1 MQHSTSSTVKT
12 TCPYCGV
19 GCGVSAITN
28 NATADNATA
37 GSNRPNDVTVSGGAQ
52 CQVTIEG
59 DSGHPA
65 NRGNLCLK
73 GQTLGETVS
82 LQDRLLYPSVY
93 GERCSWDTA
102 TTHIAGNFKKTIEQ
116 HGPESVAFYVSGQ
129 LLTEDYYA
137 VNKFVKGYL
146 GTANIDTNS
155 RLCMASSVA
164 GHKRA
169 FGSDTVPG
177 CYEDLELADLVILV
191 GSNIAWCHPVLFN
204 RLDAARQ
211 SNPNLKVINIDPR
224 RTASAELADEQLSV
238 KPDSDTALF
247 AGLLRWLAS
256 NGHANQNFIHTATE
270 GLSEALTAA
279 GNLDIET
286 VARYTGLSEESVL
299 NFYREFSYY
308 KRVVTVYSQGVN
320 QSVGGTDKVNAIIN
334 CHLFTGRIGKPGCGP
349 FSITGQPNAMGG
361 RETGGLANTLTC
373 HMELNDPDHRQLV
386 KSYWNSPGIADK
398 PGLTAV
404 ELFNA
409 IHEGKVK
416 SLWIM
421 ATNPLVSLPDS
432 NFVQQALRKCE
443 FVIQS
448 DVVINNDT
456 SEFAHVRLPAQAWG
470 EKDGTV
476 TNSERCISRQRRF
489 LSPPGETQ
497 PDWWA
502 IAQVADKLG
511 YQAGFDYTG
520 AHDIFAEYA
529 KLSGLEN
536 KGRRDFDISAY
547 QNINQSDYNALTP
560 FYWPAVD
567 KVHTKPI
574 RFFADGK
581 FFTKT
586 RRAQFVVTAPIE
598 DAVTNTATL
607 KLNSGRTRD
616 QWHTMTR
623 TGMAHTLANHTAE
636 PFVQI
641 HPKDAERLH
650 LTSADLATVS
660 NKEGFCVVRVVV
672 TDAIAEGA
680 AFIPMHWCEPF
691 ASNGKINALTQRV
704 TDPVSKQPALK
715 RAEVTVTKQNIAH
728 YGFALSRKPLDTSRF
743 DYFSKAKCEGGW
755 RYEFAL
761 YTAIDVNTAA
771 TTLLNQLGPD
781 CVDLNATAGRYSH
794 FSFTGTSLTTALIMD
809 ISPVFCARNWLSTQ
823 LSKPHQREDR
833 SLLLAATKPQDIA
846 DIGELVCTCME
857 VGVKQIESAIIQR
870 KCKTLSAIS
879 KETQAGTNCGS
890 CRSEIAVILK
900 RIETQQ
906 LADA

>member
-1 MQHSTSSTVKT
+1 MATNSGHGSNQLQPCDPTAVNT

-19 GCGVSAITN
+19 GCGVSATPTKQHGV
-28 NATADNATA
+28 A
-37 GSNRPNDVTVSGGAQ
+37 
-52 CQVTIEG
+52 IEG
-59 DSGHPA
+59 DNSHPA

-82 LQDRLLYPSVY
+82 LEDRLLYPSVY

-102 TTHIAGNFKKTIEQ
+102 TTHIADNFKQTIEQ

-191 GSNIAWCHPVLFN
+191 GSNLAWCHPVLFN

-211 SNPNLKVINIDPR
+211 SNPNLKIINIDPR
-224 RTASAELADEQLSV
+224 HTASAELADEQLSI

-247 AGLLRWLAS
+247 AGLLRWLAT

-270 GLSEALTAA
+270 GLSEALATARKL
-279 GNLDIET
+279 NIKT
-286 VARYTGLSEESVL
+286 VATYTGLSEESVL
-299 NFYREFSYY
+299 GFYKEFSYY
-308 KRVVTVYSQGVN
+308 KRIVTVYSQGVN

-373 HMELNDPDHRQLV
+373 HMELDNPEHRQLV
-386 KSYWNSPGIADK
+386 QNYWKSPFIADK

-409 IHEGKVK
+409 IHDEKIK

-432 NFVQQALRKCE
+432 NFVEQALRKCE

-489 LSPPGETQ
+489 LPIPGETK

-502 IAQVADKLG
+502 VARVGEKLG
-511 YQAGFDYTG
+511 YKTGFDYSSV
-520 AHDIFAEYA
+520 HEIFAEYA

-536 KGRRDFDISAY
+536 HGSRDFDISVY
-547 QNINQSDYNALTP
+547 DDISQPDYNALQP
-560 FYWPAVD
+560 FYWPALD
-567 KVHTKPI
+567 KVQTKPI

-581 FFTKT
+581 FFTKS

-598 DAVTNTATL
+598 ESSSDPATL

-636 PFVQI
+636 PFIQI
-641 HPKDAERLH
+641 HPVDAKRLQ
-650 LTSADLATVS
+650 LNTADLATVS

-672 TDAIAEGA
+672 TDAIAKGA
-680 AFIPMHWCEPF
+680 AFIPMHWCHPF
-691 ASNGKINALTQRV
+691 ASDGKINALTQRV
-704 TDPVSKQPALK
+704 TDPVSRQPALK
-715 RAEVTVTKQNIAH
+715 RAEVAVTKQRVAH
-728 YGFALSRKPLDTSRF
+728 YGFALSNIPLDTKRF
-743 DYFSKAKCEGGW
+743 DYFSKARCEGGW

-761 YTAIDVNTAA
+761 YTSVDMSAVA
-771 TTLLNQLGPD
+771 TIIMKHLGTD
-781 CVDLNATAGRYSH
+781 CVEYNANNGRYSH
-794 FSFTGTSLTTALIMD
+794 FSFTGKSMTTALIID
-809 ISPVFCARNWLSTQ
+809 TKPVLCSRSWLSMQ
-823 LSKPHQREDR
+823 LNKTHQPQDR
-833 SLLLAATKPQDIA
+833 NSLLAAIKPQDKE

-857 VGVKQIESAIIQR
+857 VGSKQIESAIIQR
-870 KCKTLSAIS
+870 QCNTVSAIS
-879 KETQAGTNCGS
+879 RDTLAGTNCGS

-900 RIETQQ
+900 RITSHQ
-906 LADA
+906 LADVSF

>member
-1 MQHSTSSTVKT
+1 MQPISPTTVNT

-19 GCGVSAITN
+19 GCGVSATPTKQHGV
-28 NATADNATA
+28 A
-37 GSNRPNDVTVSGGAQ
+37 
-52 CQVTIEG
+52 IEG
-59 DSGHPA
+59 DSSHPA

-82 LQDRLLYPSVY
+82 LDGRLLYPSVY

-102 TTHIAGNFKKTIEQ
+102 TSHIADNFKQTIEQ

-191 GSNIAWCHPVLFN
+191 GSNLAWCHPVLFN
-204 RLDAARQ
+204 RLDDARK
-211 SNPNLKVINIDPR
+211 SNPTLKVINIDPR
-224 RTASAELADEQLSV
+224 RTASAELADKQLSI

-247 AGLLRWLAS
+247 TGLLRWLAL
-256 NGHANQNFIHTATE
+256 NGHANRAFINTATE
-270 GLSEALTAA
+270 GLAEALAAA
-279 GNLDIET
+279 GELDLET
-286 VARYTGLSEESVL
+286 VARYTGLGKDSVL
-299 NFYREFSYY
+299 DFYKEFSSY

-349 FSITGQPNAMGG
+349 FSVTGQPNAMGG

-373 HMELNDPDHRQLV
+373 HMELDDPEHRQLV
-386 KSYWNSPGIADK
+386 QRYWKSPFIANK
-398 PGLTAV
+398 AGLTAV

-409 IHEGKVK
+409 IHEGKIK

-432 NFVQQALRKCE
+432 NFVEQALRKCA

-448 DVVINNDT
+448 DIVINNDT
-456 SEFAHVRLPAQAWG
+456 SDYAHVRLPAQAWG

-489 LSPPGETQ
+489 LCPPGETR

-502 IAQVADKLG
+502 VARVGEKLG
-511 YQAGFDYTG
+511 YKAGFDYRT
-520 AHDIFAEYA
+520 AQQIFAEYA
-529 KLSGLEN
+529 TLSGLEN
-536 KGRRDFDISAY
+536 HGSRDFDISAY
-547 QNINQSDYNALTP
+547 GNISQSDYNDLQP
-560 FYWPAVD
+560 FYWPA
-567 KVHTKPI
+567 KHRIQAKPI

-581 FFTKT
+581 FFTKS
-586 RRAQFVVTAPIE
+586 RRARFIVTAPIE
-598 DAVTNTATL
+598 EPTTDSGTL
-607 KLNSGRTRD
+607 KLNSGRARD

-623 TGMAHTLANHTAE
+623 TGMAHTLSNHTAE
-636 PFVQI
+636 PFIQI
-641 HPKDAERLH
+641 HPADAKRLQ
-650 LTSADLATVS
+650 LNTADLATVK
-660 NKEGFCVVRVVV
+660 NKEGFCIVRVVV
-672 TDAIAEGA
+672 TDTIARGA
-680 AFIPMHWCEPF
+680 AFIPMHWCHPF

-704 TDPVSKQPALK
+704 TDPVSGQPALK
-715 RAEVTVTKQNIAH
+715 RAEVTVTKTPVAH
-728 YGFALSRKPLDTSRF
+728 YGFALSIKPLDTKLF

-761 YTAIDVNTAA
+761 YTAVDVSAA
-771 TTLLNQLGPD
+771 APMLMKHLGID
-781 CVDLNATAGRYSH
+781 CVEYNANNGRFSH
-794 FSFTGTSLTTALIMD
+794 FSFSGTSMITALIMD
-809 ISPVFCARNWLSTQ
+809 TKPVLCARNWLSKQ
-823 LSKPHQREDR
+823 LNKTHKPADR
-833 SLLLAATKPQDIA
+833 SQLLAAIKPQDKE
-846 DIGELVCTCME
+846 DTGELICVCME
-857 VGVKQIESAIIQR
+857 VGSKQIESAIIHRQ
-870 KCKTLSAIS
+870 CNTVSAIS
-879 KETQAGTNCGS
+879 EATLAGTNCGS
-890 CRSEIAVILK
+890 CRSEIAGMLK
-900 RIETQQ
+900 RFRSQQ
-906 LADA
+906 LAEV